1 MTDDCRSEAEQFAS
15 SAEGQERATSDQ
27 ERVEDRRRSA
37 HRFEPFFGAK
47 LSCGD
52 TVTTDHKK
60 AVKVTRYAHDIGV
73 KGFPGPT
80 SYGPLVDTSR
90 IPSTP
95 WRSYRSISGSNAE
108 GETRTVLDSR
118 EQGPGFQ

>member
-15 SAEGQERATSDQ
+15 SAEGREKATSDQ
-27 ERVEDRRRSA
+27 DRVEDRRHSA
-37 HRFEPFFGAK
+37 HRFELFFGATV
-47 LSCGD
+47 SCGD

-60 AVKVTRYAHDIGV
+60 ALKVTHYAHDIGV
-73 KGFPGPT
+73 EGFPGPT

-90 IPSTP
+90 ISSTP
-95 WRSYRSISGSNAE
+95 GRSYRSISGSNAE
-108 GETRTVLDSR
+108 GESRTVLDSR